1 MNRPYAGLPD
11 ATALL
16 AAMAAGRSAARALM
30 EGHLGR
36 LQRLN
41 PHLNAAIEV
50 FGSQALAEAAAP
62 RPGPLSGLPVSVKE
76 TFALQGETITAG
88 SLRMQPLHS
97 SRDAAAVA
105 RLKAAGAIV
114 LARGNVPEFAMAAE
128 TDNLRYGRSNNPLAE
143 DRTCGGSSGGD
154 AALVASG
161 CVAAGLGSDI
171 LGSIRIPASFCGI
184 VGFRPASA
192 AVDKRGSW
200 PDLDGLFTDSWLAA
214 GPLTRSVRDARLL
227 YRVLSDNPVTSPRS
241 VDGCRLILPVDFPLG
256 YRDMAIPPALAAAER
271 GLLDAG
277 MRPERIAIGDVP
289 RWHKATVRYLAWE
302 LMPVLER
309 GLAGA
314 GGEPFSIW
322 RASLARLRGHALV
335 HDTVYRLLLLGRLLR
350 YRHAASADA
359 AVALLEAARESVR
372 HQLGQDGVI
381 LLPTLGLL
389 APRHGVMNRLSLR
402 PGANPLLTPVM
413 LCNYLDLPAIT
424 VPAWRYRD
432 DRSGLAPGIMLAAS
446 PGAEALL
453 FDTAERLEEAVGH
466 AAAGLHGGE
475 P

>member
-1 MNRPYAGLPD
+1 MNLIRIAAGLPRRLPD
-11 ATALL
+11 IRNTSLTTRTAVVVALIGLSVWLLLDLVYQQSAQRDLSARLQQQLHTAAVTERGRIHKSLASFRATA
-16 AAMAAGRSAARALM
+16 
-30 EGHLGR
+30 
-36 LQRLN
+36 
-41 PHLNAAIEV
+41 
-50 FGSQALAEAAAP
+50 
-62 RPGPLSGLPVSVKE
+62 
-76 TFALQGETITAG
+76 
-88 SLRMQPLHS
+88 
-97 SRDAAAVA
+97 
-105 RLKAAGAIV
+105 
-114 LARGNVPEFAMAAE
+114 
-128 TDNLRYGRSNNPLAE
+128 
-143 DRTCGGSSGGD
+143 
-154 AALVASG
+154 
-161 CVAAGLGSDI
+161 
-171 LGSIRIPASFCGI
+171 
-184 VGFRPASA
+184 
-192 AVDKRGSW
+192 
-200 PDLDGLFTDSWLAA
+200 
-214 GPLTRSVRDARLL
+214 
-227 YRVLSDNPVTSPRS
+227 
-241 VDGCRLILPVDFPLG
+241 
-256 YRDMAIPPALAAAER
+256 
-271 GLLDAG
+271 
-277 MRPERIAIGDVP
+277 
-289 RWHKATVRYLAWE
+289 RYLAWE

-453 FDTAERLEEAVGH
+453 FDTAERLEEACALALDADHDLRGRAVLADDVVELDRHGVQS
-466 AAAGLHGGE
+466 AIQPRAGCRLHRGRGAKRPRRPAGE
-475 P
+475 WPGPNRARQGRSCAQVQARR